1 MIRGSNVHQPEAREN
16 QGAEGYD
23 FFWPF
28 RSEVNGSTTLAMKSM
43 RASRAASAADMVD
56 GSVSRLFG
64 RLSAARSRL
73 GDRLR
78 LLEESL

>member
-28 RSEVNGSTTLAMKSM
+28 RSEVNDSTALAMVSM
-43 RASRAASAADMVD
+43 RASRAAFASEVVGGVD
-56 GSVSRLFG
+56 LRFARL
-64 RLSAARSRL
+64 
-73 GDRLR
+73 
-78 LLEESL
+78 